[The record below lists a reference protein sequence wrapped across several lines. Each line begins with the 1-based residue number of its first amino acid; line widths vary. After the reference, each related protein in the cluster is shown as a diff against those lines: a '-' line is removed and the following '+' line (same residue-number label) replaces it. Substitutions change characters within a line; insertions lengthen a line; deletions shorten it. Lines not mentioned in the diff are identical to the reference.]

1 MKSTK
6 IMLAIIATLLS
17 TWTLMSL
24 IGYVLSDMSLRDC
37 YTNVGTIL
45 CMMIF
50 GWVPSV
56 IVGCDIEEKLDK
68 Y

>member
-17 TWTLMSL
+17 TWTVISL
-24 IGYVLSDMSLRDC
+24 IGWILSDLTLKEC
-37 YTNVGTIL
+37 YTNMGTIL
-45 CMMIF
+45 VMLIF
-50 GWVPSV
+50 GWVPSF
-56 IVGCDIEEKLDK
+56 IVFFDLEEKLDK

>member
-24 IGYVLSDMSLRDC
+24 IGYILSDLSLKEC
-37 YTNVGTIL
+37 YTNMGTL
-45 CMMIF
+45 MCMGIF
-50 GWVPSV
+50 GWIPSV
-56 IVGCDIEEKLDK
+56 IIGCDLEEKLDK